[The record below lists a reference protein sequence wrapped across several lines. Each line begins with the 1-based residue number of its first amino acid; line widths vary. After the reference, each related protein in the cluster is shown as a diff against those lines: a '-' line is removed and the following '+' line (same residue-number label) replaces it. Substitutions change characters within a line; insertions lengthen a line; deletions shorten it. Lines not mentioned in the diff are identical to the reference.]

1 MAGSHQLT
9 TVGVLALQGAFQ
21 AHIDRLVSLGAAA
34 HPVRLRSELDGID
47 ALVMPGG
54 ESTAMSLLLG
64 ANDLVAPLSD
74 LIGEGL
80 PVFGTC
86 AGMILLASHILDG
99 RDDQITFDALPI
111 SVRRNG
117 YGRQLASFEA
127 DLRIVGIENED
138 EPFRAVFIR
147 APKVESVG
155 DGLEVL
161 AEVDGDPVMV
171 RSGPVWA
178 TAFHPELTNDL
189 RVHAAFLNSL

>member
-1 MAGSHQLT
+1 
-9 TVGVLALQGAFQ
+9 
-21 AHIDRLVSLGAAA
+21 
-34 HPVRLRSELDGID
+34 
-47 ALVMPGG
+47 MPGG

-64 ANDLVAPLSD
+64 ANDLVSPLSD
-74 LIGEGL
+74 LIGEGM

-86 AGMILLASHILDG
+86 AGMILLASDILDG
-99 RDDQITFDALPI
+99 RDDQIMFNALPI

-127 DLRIVGIENED
+127 DLRITGIANDE

-155 DGLEVL
+155 DGLEVM

-171 RSGPVWA
+171 RSGSVWA
-178 TAFHPELTNDL
+178 TAFHPELTNDV
-189 RVHAAFLNSL
+189 RVHTAFLNSL

>member
-1 MAGSHQLT
+1 MIK
-9 TVGVLALQGAFQ
+9 VGVLALQGAFQ
-21 AHIDRLVSLGAAA
+21 AHIDRFLSLGAAA

-54 ESTAMSLLLG
+54 ESTTMSLLLE
-64 ANDLVAPLSD
+64 ANELVSPLSD

-86 AGMILLASHILDG
+86 AGMILLASDILDG
-99 RDDQITFDALPI
+99 RDDQIRFNALPI
-111 SVRRNG
+111 SIRRNG

-127 DLRIVGIENED
+127 DLQIIGIEESED
-138 EPFRAVFIR
+138 PFRAVFIR

-155 DGLEVL
+155 NGLEVL

-171 RSGPVWA
+171 RSGSVWA